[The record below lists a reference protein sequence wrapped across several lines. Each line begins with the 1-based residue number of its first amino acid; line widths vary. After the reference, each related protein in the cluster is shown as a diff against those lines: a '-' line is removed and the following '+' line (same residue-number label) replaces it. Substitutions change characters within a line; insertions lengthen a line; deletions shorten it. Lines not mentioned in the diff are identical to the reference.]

1 MYTKTIT
8 VRPFVSKFIFA
19 RYQQPVWEINKQE
32 RIGKVIYSM
41 LDRIPLNY
49 KKSQLNLGASL
60 QIQIS
65 EDYSLRKGVYLSD
78 DCLIEFSDFIQ
89 MELIEEMAMYE
100 WNVKNRTGLKKYKEL
115 YVKHNR
121 AKTKKVSVIQDPNL
135 IQYLEKREI
144 IYDILKLYDITE
156 DDLPFE
162 TIRKA
167 LQRLKLPLLTAS

>member
-41 LDRIPLNY
+41 LDRLPLNY
-49 KKSQLNLGASL
+49 KKSQLNLGAH
-60 QIQIS
+60 INVGIC

-78 DCLIEFSDFIQ
+78 ESLIDFSDYIQ
-89 MELIEEMAMYE
+89 MEIIEEMAMYE

-121 AKTKKVSVIQDPNL
+121 SKSNRVHVIQDPNL

-144 IYDILKLYDITE
+144 IYDILKFYDITE

-162 TIRKA
+162 TIKKA
-167 LQRLKLPLLTAS
+167 LQRLKLPLLTA